1 MKLID
6 VISIPV
12 TDQQVAKEFYLKFGF
27 KIIVEAPFQGGA
39 NWIQMG
45 LPNAETSI
53 TLVNWFP
60 QLKPGSIAGYVIKC
74 DDLDKTVAELTA
86 KGITVGNADKTQW
99 GRFATVKDPDG
110 NAWSLNGK

>member
-1 MKLID
+1 MRSID

-12 TDQQVAKEFYLKFGF
+12 TDQQAAKAFYLKFGF
-27 KIIVEAPFQGGA
+27 SIIVEAPFQGGA

-45 LPNAETSI
+45 LPDGGTSI
-53 TLVNWFP
+53 TLVNWFSE
-60 QLKPGSIAGYVIKC
+60 LKPGSIRGFVIKC
-74 DDLDKTVAELTA
+74 DDLDATIAQLTKNGIEVATP
-86 KGITVGNADKTQW
+86 DKTPW

>member
-1 MKLID
+1 MRLID

-12 TDQQVAKEFYLKFGF
+12 TDQQVAKAFYLKFGF

-60 QLKPGSIAGYVIKC
+60 ALKPGSIQGFVIKC
-74 DDLDKTVAELTA
+74 DDLDKTIAGLTE
-86 KGITVGNADKTQW
+86 KGIEVATPDKTPW